1 MTGIKIIATGAQAP
15 KKIVSNDDL
24 AKIVETSDEWISQR
38 TGMSL
43 RHYVSEGENH
53 TWLAEMAEKFGWEN
67 LVNKKSTT
75 WRGLD
80 SEIKDNLNKE
90 LALEV
95 LQANPTLI
103 KRPIVLNGNIALI
116 GFNQESYQQAF
127 KK

>member
-1 MTGIKIIATGAQAP
+1 MTTVYGIKNCDTV
-15 KKIVSNDDL
+15 KKALKWLTDNNLEPQLHDYRKDGL
-24 AKIVETSDEWISQR
+24 DP
-38 TGMSL
+38 
-43 RHYVSEGENH
+43 

-116 GFNQESYQQAF
+116 GFNQENYQQAF
-127 KK
+127 EK

>member
-1 MTGIKIIATGAQAP
+1 MTTVYGIKNCDTVKKALKWLNENGLSP
-15 KKIVSNDDL
+15 KLHDYRVDGLDP
-24 AKIVETSDEWISQR
+24 
-38 TGMSL
+38 
-43 RHYVSEGENH
+43 

-127 KK
+127 EK